1 MVGIVQKTDTRE
13 RILKVAE
20 NIFASKGFDA
30 ARVDGIA
37 KEAGVNKALIYY
49 YFDSKDSILQ
59 ELFDRFF
66 TDSAR
71 QLLRFIQKGGLE
83 FQTGPEAE
91 ALNDEFLSFYE
102 ARKDLL
108 RVIFIESLKRD
119 TTDPPLFKLVD
130 LDPAMFEKMVPDYG
144 QLLST
149 LAERGLPAEGENDYY
164 LLVEFFTN
172 IIPTIAFILF
182 RDQWGAHFKL
192 PGNIVRDYFLK
203 ANDETHMSYH
213 RNRAAEMAGNGAG
226 ENVVNPHMT
235 GEERS

>member
-1 MVGIVQKTDTRE
+1 MQKTETRE

-20 NIFASKGFDA
+20 NIFASRGFDA

-59 ELFDRFF
+59 ELFERFF
-66 TDSAR
+66 ADSAR
-71 QLLRFIQKGGLE
+71 QLLGFIQKGGLE

-91 ALNDEFLSFYE
+91 ALNDEFLRFYE
-102 ARKDLL
+102 ERKDLL
-108 RVIFIESLKRD
+108 RIIFIESLKRD

-130 LDPAMFEKMVPDYG
+130 LDPAMFEEMVPDYG
-144 QLLST
+144 KFLST
-149 LAERGLPAEGENDYY
+149 LAERGIPAEGDNDYY

-172 IIPTIAFILF
+172 IIPSIAFILF
-182 RDQWGAHFKL
+182 KDQWGTHFKL
-192 PGNIVRDYFLK
+192 PANIVRDYFLK

-213 RNRAAEMAGNGAG
+213 RNRSVEQAQDDSG
-226 ENVVNPHMT
+226 
-235 GEERS
+235 